1 VKSIFSSRSYIILGG
16 PLVSSLIV
24 YFFLSGLLLFPSNI
38 AVILTVISFLLLLGI
53 SSYLLLG
60 RDEGRRKQNDFKHV
74 RNNGD
79 PDASA
84 DSTYHTEEYGDKKN
98 TASNL
103 IFISVYVISIIIVGT
118 SKPLGDTGELFIAWN
133 QLITTPTQLI
143 HMAGAFLLTF
153 FLPGYALVYILVK
166 GNPLGYMPKILL
178 SFLFSILIVAFSVY
192 AVAVIIGAP
201 MEYVIPIIISVDIS
215 ILVVYI
221 IYRKTKKTLSFN
233 MDAIRSLSKLGPK
246 FQKTITTEN
255 ISLFVIF
262 ASIFSLVIFYTC
274 YLEKGVIVGD
284 QWFHHGKALLI
295 NSGTFKDFT
304 TTDAG
309 KYYPPFFSALL
320 AGYFSLSGFP
330 SVNAYVSLNVLNM
343 MAIFGFY
350 YFFTQWVPS
359 NQRKVVVIATT
370 LFVLS
375 SGFGWVIVLDSSL
388 TNSYHSQ
395 ESYLENLHSA
405 SIRSSDIR
413 TPTTFINVGHPTF
426 TSPLIIIGLP
436 AGFVL
441 LGLIKELSPEQSRI
455 KLICIIT
462 AITVLGI
469 LSHPEFYLFIIIGS
483 ILILSF
489 RLSYGNLIYAS
500 ILLALFFC
508 LLVDF
513 SSPQN
518 YYTSIKILNVPLLI
532 LSLVFVSILWALFR
546 TRILSKLYGLKSIR
560 HCSSSTKHKYKTS
573 KNAAKI
579 VIISVLAY
587 LYLFTFVVLET
598 LSIDDIQLQVGTSTQ
613 RNIPWYLYPMKFG
626 VVGLLGLA
634 YIASYL
640 FRRFEKE
647 VFVFGIIAV
656 VALIAGPY
664 YDEHRFSK
672 YIMVGMVGF
681 ASLLLYKII
690 LYLQRPNDDS
700 SQSRSKSYQL
710 RPLGSSILIGL
721 VITSSALS
729 IFMLAGYKALG
740 YNNPRFEEDFFRMD
754 FPSQSEL
761 KLLNFFRTVLPNL
774 NTHFISIYANDS
786 QTEDL
791 FSKLEGF
798 SAVPRFR
805 ILQDPQGLKAST
817 LEGLYYSLRNDNIKY
832 IILTKSDANLEK
844 QILKPLHF
852 ALDNFPRAYQDDTY
866 IVLMV
871 PDLVPAAKPQ
881 AINTGLVYDKINEL
895 PPLVTFSPNGNNS
908 DINSSN
914 ILRYNYN
921 FFNNIDNG
929 SKFIKIENKVNGIG
943 NKSKGEGT
951 QTLILNGDQKP
962 RTVWSSTIKESNKVN
977 YVEGK
982 FRLVA
987 ENKTRNDLGIKLED
1001 KANNK
1006 QYYVSFDKDSLD
1018 LKQKPLEAKSNKEQ
1032 VLAQNRQLPIEQG
1045 GLWHTLKIL
1054 ILKDTI
1060 NVYLDDILKIKAP
1073 KSPFADNF
1081 SSISKVGIAA
1091 NKNIGQFEPL
1101 KIGFLSESSFE
1112 AHQISNMKD
1121 TYFHYYYPL
1130 SALALS
1136 KLPYDTFINGDFS
1149 VLSRSNVMLTSDP
1162 KLELPGNETTA
1173 AEESG
1178 AQVNNVISKEK
1189 FISYLDFIKSGG
1201 TLIVMLPDSNSNSM
1215 NNYTNS
1221 TKSELGA
1228 FGKLLSLRYGDKV
1241 KFNGIFGGGEFNP
1254 LNKPP
1259 APPILQHQSFINIS
1273 GVATNIEFSNSSD
1286 VNVKSYYMQLD
1297 KDNKTNSK
1305 TVAPFTIEKK
1315 YGQGKV
1321 VLVNIAGY
1329 FDSLYDSK
1337 SQKFTTINA
1346 IPKLIG
1352 IGQGVHYVL
1361 PPKNTTIFTDAR
1373 IIGDM
1378 EISNYTR
1385 ISIKSNSLLFDSIN
1399 GTALPYNFMI
1409 DKIIT
1414 TANDNKHNESYQ
1426 RQNSNEIST
1435 KNQSNVFSNITI
1447 KDLKLY
1453 GPYEVIINS
1462 SVPLFHMSPA
1472 SSYYDYIET
1481 GIPKG
1486 FDMLLHLSQ
1495 GAYAEFTIASCTNNS
1510 YCNQQIK
1517 IPNGDLAFHSIKTD
1531 APNVQFLPVLLKS
1544 PEITINNGTAKINLD
1559 SNRNNTVQP
1568 VGNIVANGII
1578 AANVDHADVYNSFNK
1593 NGTKTDIV
1601 TFLKSLYI
1609 KGNYMLENRESDT
1622 FRLPGD
1628 ISVRAKDKGI
1638 GVPWETM
1645 LVSFSSI
1652 IIMISIIVVVI
1663 AVKYYV
1669 WPKIIAK

>member
-1 VKSIFSSRSYIILGG
+1 MKSIFSSRSYIILGG

-84 DSTYHTEEYGDKKN
+84 DSTYHTEEYRDKKN

-118 SKPLGDTGELFIAWN
+118 SKPLGDSGELFIAWN

-221 IYRKTKKTLSFN
+221 IYHKTKKTLSFN

-262 ASIFSLVIFYTC
+262 ASIFSLVIFYTS

-359 NQRKVVVIATT
+359 NQRKAVVIATT

-656 VALIAGPY
+656 VALITGPY

-681 ASLLLYKII
+681 ASLLLYRII

-761 KLLNFFRTVLPNL
+761 NLLNFFRTVLPNL
-774 NTHFISIYANDS
+774 NTHFIAIHANDS

-852 ALDNFPRAYQDDTY
+852 AFDNFPRAYQDDTY

-871 PDLVPAAKPQ
+871 PDLVPAAIPQ
-881 AINTGLVYDKINEL
+881 DINTGIVYDKINEL
-895 PPLVTFSPNGNNS
+895 PPLVTISPNGNNG

-929 SKFIKIENKVNGIG
+929 SKFIKIENKANGIG
-943 NKSKGEGT
+943 NKSKGEGK

-962 RTVWSSTIKESNKVN
+962 RTVWSSSIKESNKVN

-1018 LKQKPLEAKSNKEQ
+1018 LKQKPLEDKSNKEQ

-1073 KSPFADNF
+1073 KSPFANNF

-1162 KLELPGNETTA
+1162 KLELPGNETRA

-1178 AQVNNVISKEK
+1178 AQANNVISKEK

-1228 FGKLLSLRYGDKV
+1228 FGKLLSLRYGDNV

-1321 VLVNIAGY
+1321 VLVNIAGF

-1352 IGQGVHYVL
+1352 IGQDVHYVL

-1378 EISNYTR
+1378 EISNYTG
-1385 ISIKSNSLLFDSIN
+1385 ISIKSNSLLFDGIN
-1399 GTALPYNFMI
+1399 GTALPYNFTI

-1447 KDLKLY
+1447 KDLNLY
-1453 GPYEVIINS
+1453 GPYEVTINS

-1510 YCNQQIK
+1510 YCNKQIK

-1531 APNVQFLPVLLKS
+1531 ASNVQFLPVLLKS
-1544 PEITINNGTAKINLD
+1544 PEIIINNGTAKINLD

-1568 VGNIVANGII
+1568 VGNIVANGIMI
-1578 AANVDHADVYNSFNK
+1578 ANVDHADVYNSFNK
-1593 NGTKTDIV
+1593 NGTKTEIE

-1609 KGNYMLENRESDT
+1609 KGNYVLENRESDT

-1663 AVKYYV
+1663 TVKYYV